1 MSGAP
6 VQGANPT
13 RVKIC
18 GLRRM
23 EDVSFVNECLPDYVG
38 FVFAESKR
46 QVTKR
51 QAEALRAALDPQIL
65 AVGVFV
71 NEEIGKIRPLCERGI
86 IDLIQLHGD
95 EDEEYLRELSGCVKT
110 PIIRGVR
117 VRSREQILAAEKSPC
132 DYLLLDTY
140 APGHYGG
147 GGQTF
152 DGGQIPPLRKPWF
165 LAGGL
170 SPENVGEK
178 IRKYHPFGVD
188 VSSHVET
195 DGKKDPEKIRAFIEN
210 VRGLK

>member
-1 MSGAP
+1 M
-6 VQGANPT
+6 NPT

-18 GLRRM
+18 GLRWM
-23 EDVSFVNECLPDYVG
+23 EDVAFVNECLPDYAG
-38 FVFAESKR
+38 FVFAKSKR
-46 QVTKR
+46 QVTDR
-51 QAEALRAALDPQIL
+51 QAESLRAALDARIL

-71 NEEIGKIRPLCERGI
+71 NEEIEKIRRLCEQGI
-86 IDLIQLHGD
+86 INLIQLHGD
-95 EDEEYLRELSGCVKT
+95 EDEKYLKELSACVKN
-110 PIIRGVR
+110 PIIRSVR
-117 VRSREQILAAEKSPC
+117 VRSREQILEAEKSPC
-132 DYLLLDTY
+132 DYLLLDAY

-152 DGGQIPPLRKPWF
+152 DGGLIPPLQKPWF

-178 IRKYHPFGVD
+178 IRKYRPFGVD

-195 DGKKDPEKIRAFIEN
+195 DGKKDPAKIRAFIEN